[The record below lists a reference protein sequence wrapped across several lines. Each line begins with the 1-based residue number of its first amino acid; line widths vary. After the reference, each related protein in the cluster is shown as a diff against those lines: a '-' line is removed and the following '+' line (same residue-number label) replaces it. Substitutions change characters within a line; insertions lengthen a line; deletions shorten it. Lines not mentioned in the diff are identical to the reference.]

1 MRKTILVELSMFPVR
16 AIETGT
22 KSFRSSEILTV
33 QEPIEKQAS
42 NQKFI

>member
-1 MRKTILVELSMFPVR
+1 MRKTIRR
-16 AIETGT
+16 AIDVSGSSDRNWDKE
-22 KSFRSSEILTV
+22 FQSSEILTV